1 MGNCCCSPNIDEED
15 EFQKN
20 RKFTVDNK
28 IFTLRK
34 YGNTDNQN
42 EPSVNGRK
50 CNMKSFK
57 EPNPHKNRNIKK
69 TSSTKKSKR
78 NSSKKSTK
86 TDRDFVRTS
95 SMVEFC
101 EDVSY
106 LQSNNWQMYIVCV
119 HSSEE
124 KNNDLWRTI
133 KYCLFSKFASLC
145 YSVMILL
152 YNT

>member
-1 MGNCCCSPNIDEED
+1 MYKFSIKMWNIT
-15 EFQKN
+15 KIN
-20 RKFTVDNK
+20 IAFTE

-42 EPSVNGRK
+42 EPNVNGRNCK
-50 CNMKSFK
+50 MKSFM
-57 EPNPHKNRNIKK
+57 EPSPDKNRNIKK
-69 TSSTKKSKR
+69 TCSTKKSKR

-106 LQSNNWQMYIVCV
+106 LQSNN
-119 HSSEE
+119 
-124 KNNDLWRTI
+124 
-133 KYCLFSKFASLC
+133 
-145 YSVMILL
+145 
-152 YNT
+152 

>member
-15 EFQKN
+15 AYQKN

-42 EPSVNGRK
+42 EPNVNGRNCK
-50 CNMKSFK
+50 MKSFM
-57 EPNPHKNRNIKK
+57 EPSPDKNRNIKK
-69 TSSTKKSKR
+69 TCSTKKSKR

-95 SMVEFC
+95 SMVEFF
-101 EDVSY
+101 EDVSN
-106 LQSNNWQMYIVCV
+106 LQSSN
-119 HSSEE
+119 
-124 KNNDLWRTI
+124 
-133 KYCLFSKFASLC
+133 
-145 YSVMILL
+145 
-152 YNT
+152 

>member
-1 MGNCCCSPNIDEED
+1 MYKFSINMWNIT
-15 EFQKN
+15 KITLA
-20 RKFTVDNK
+20 FTE

-42 EPSVNGRK
+42 EPNVNGRT
-50 CNMKSFK
+50 CRMKSFM
-57 EPNPHKNRNIKK
+57 EPSPGKNRNIKK
-69 TSSTKKSKR
+69 TCSTKKSTK

-106 LQSNNWQMYIVCV
+106 LQSNN
-119 HSSEE
+119 
-124 KNNDLWRTI
+124 
-133 KYCLFSKFASLC
+133 
-145 YSVMILL
+145 
-152 YNT
+152 